1 MRFDETEWP
10 PQAIGILK
18 HGVPKLLY
26 SEESVRWATSSM
38 YYGFDAHYGMW
49 HPPTYLYSLAVTAQL
64 FGTGT
69 VAMRATSLAWLLL
82 SLVVVWQITGLLLG
96 QEAPLLV
103 RAVPIALILMT
114 PLLMQ
119 GGLYLDIDTT
129 SLLLALLPL
138 IWLYLRA

>member
-26 SEESVRWATSSM
+26 SEESVRWATSNM

-49 HPPTYLYSLAVTAQL
+49 HPPTYLYSVAVTAQL

-82 SLVVVWQITGLLLG
+82 SLVVAWQITGLLLG
-96 QEAPLLV
+96 WSG
-103 RAVPIALILMT
+103 RFR
-114 PLLMQ
+114 
-119 GGLYLDIDTT
+119 
-129 SLLLALLPL
+129 LP
-138 IWLYLRA
+138 